1 MRRALT
7 QAEID
12 AAIQEWNGNI
22 ESKHAVVRYMK
33 DHAREKDTAAWL
45 RQEYGD
51 DLPALPVTVDGA
63 AGDVPGPRCS
73 AGSSSSSRK
82 IGSTPRRSRTDL
94 TTSTPSPS
102 GRPWPSAAS

>member
-51 DLPALPVTVDGA
+51 DLPALPVTVDGS
-63 AGDVPGPRCS
+63 AGDVPWP
-73 AGSSSSSRK
+73 K
-82 IGSTPRRSRTDL
+82 VGSTPRRSRTEL